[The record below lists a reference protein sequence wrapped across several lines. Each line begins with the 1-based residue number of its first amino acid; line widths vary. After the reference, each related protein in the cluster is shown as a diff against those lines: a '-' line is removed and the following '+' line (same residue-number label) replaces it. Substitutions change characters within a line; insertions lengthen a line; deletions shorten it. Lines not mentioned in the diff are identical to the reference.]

1 MPGEGTTH
9 TASSSTYLEPAI
21 FCCLVVGRLAAS
33 FGWRHSWQHAIE
45 SHATNGGFIP
55 GGRRS
60 RGSSHSHSG
69 TLDIRRAVRCG
80 RERRRKI
87 VVATRAA
94 ERPFQRAQTIGRRG
108 AGPAFCSYPPRAGT
122 SRQVAHKYVGNST
135 DNPYGHRAAYV
146 GSINNNGRI
155 ARTAAATRTQ
165 CRVDTRPGQCGA
177 SSLQGGNHTFPHSET
192 VRALPVRR
200 AQGAGVGISKRRQVI
215 SRPQET
221 RLQNKRV
228 RARLIAVGYRN
239 ICGRTCSFSPHAF
252 PYESIRVLIT

>member
-1 MPGEGTTH
+1 MPDWSLAAARSVCRARGLPTQRQAQH
-9 TASSSTYLEPAI
+9 IWSQRI

-33 FGWRHSWQHAIE
+33 YRWRHSWQHAIE
-45 SHATNGGFIP
+45 SRAATDGGFIP

-60 RGSSHSHSG
+60 RVLSHSHFG
-69 TLDIRRAVRCG
+69 TADIRPAVRCG

-108 AGPAFCSYPPRAGT
+108 AGPAFCSYPPRAAT

-135 DNPYGHRAAYV
+135 DNPYGHRAACV
-146 GSINNNGRI
+146 GSSNNNGRI
-155 ARTAAATRTQ
+155 ARTAAARRTQ

-177 SSLQGGNHTFPHSET
+177 SSLQGGNHAFPHSET
-192 VRALPVRR
+192 VRDLPVRR
-200 AQGAGVGISKRRQVI
+200 AQGAGGISKGRQVI

-228 RARLIAVGYRN
+228 GARA
-239 ICGRTCSFSPHAF
+239 
-252 PYESIRVLIT
+252 